1 MSCFCN
7 RRLLTKVREIKKV
20 TNIRCNA
27 GLTRTNMVGE
37 LDGYGTVWYNPK
49 GIANILLLSQ
59 VEKKHRV
66 TYDSAASNAFVVHKN
81 DSSKRRF
88 AQAKSGLFYL
98 DMKQSSGTVV
108 VNTIEANKSRRR
120 LGREPEF
127 LAVSARGR
135 LSVVG

>member
-1 MSCFCN
+1 
-7 RRLLTKVREIKKV
+7 
-20 TNIRCNA
+20 
-27 GLTRTNMVGE
+27 MVGE